1 MKIEHLALQV
11 ADPKAMAA
19 WYVVQL
25 GMSIERS
32 NDDPVAFFLADESG
46 QIMLEIYLQTDF
58 EVPNYASMEPAHLH
72 LAFLSDDIEADYQ
85 RLLAAGATSVSPVET
100 VGGGDQ
106 VAMLR
111 DPWGLP
117 VQLVTRAEQMLR

>member
-11 ADPKAMAA
+11 AEPKAMAA

-25 GMSIERS
+25 GMSIERT
-32 NDDPVAFFLADESG
+32 NDDPVAFFMADESG

-58 EVPNYASMEPAHLH
+58 EVPDYASIQPAHLH
-72 LAFLSDDIEADYQ
+72 LAFLSNKIEADYQ

-100 VGGGDQ
+100 LGDGDQ

-117 VQLVTRAEQMLR
+117 LQLVTRAEPMLR